1 MFKKAAAFARGGTL
15 ARCIAA
21 TRWPWVRLPGKRNR
35 HFQSMSSPTQR
46 TRKRLVLLGRSNFL
60 MADIVPSD
68 EHKPGITCSYHSH
81 FAFTKEILAFLT
93 TIAAILLWL
102 YLQQIDE
109 ELKSLRLIY
118 IKIFSSLKAL
128 WSAGRRTNLAVRAS
142 WKTSFFLFVC
152 LFCMRVS
159 YVFRRAH
166 TLSGFMNGTMADEDG
181 CSGLEHLKDYANG
194 SPQREISQ

>member
-1 MFKKAAAFARGGTL
+1 MICKCSVMLMFKKAAAFARGGML

-35 HFQSMSSPTQR
+35 YFQSMSSPTQR
-46 TRKRLVLLGRSNFL
+46 TRKRVVLLGRSNFL

-68 EHKPGITCSYHSH
+68 EHKPGIMCSYHSH

-109 ELKSLRLIY
+109 ELKSLCLIY

-128 WSAGRRTNLAVRAS
+128 WSTGRRTNLAVRAS
-142 WKTSFFLFVC
+142 WKTSIFFVC
-152 LFCMRVS
+152 LFVL
-159 YVFRRAH
+159 YAH
-166 TLSGFMNGTMADEDG
+166 VVRFQTRSHTIQFHEWNNGWWGRMFWIGAF
-181 CSGLEHLKDYANG
+181 
-194 SPQREISQ
+194 